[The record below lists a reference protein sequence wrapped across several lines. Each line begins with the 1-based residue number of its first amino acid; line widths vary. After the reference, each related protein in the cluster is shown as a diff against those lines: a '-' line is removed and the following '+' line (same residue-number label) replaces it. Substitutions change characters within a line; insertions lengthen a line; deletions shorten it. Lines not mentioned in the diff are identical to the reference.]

1 MAELTR
7 ERIARAALDVADAQG
22 VTGFTMRAVA
32 DRLGVTPMALYH
44 YVEDK
49 AGLVALLVDAALSDR
64 PLPSPTGS
72 WQEDLWGVAQWMRD
86 TTLAHPAVARLRKDY
101 SVWTSSIFP
110 MTERWLSVWQQS
122 GLDLNGALR
131 AASISSV
138 AIIGF
143 VDVELLFG
151 ETTFPDESQLA
162 SFPGA
167 RLVFQDRT

>member
-22 VTGFTMRAVA
+22 ATGFTMRAVA
-32 DRLGVTPMALYH
+32 DCLGVTPMALYH
-44 YVEDK
+44 YVDDK

-101 SVWTSSIFP
+101 SVWTSS
-110 MTERWLSVWQQS
+110 
-122 GLDLNGALR
+122 
-131 AASISSV
+131 
-138 AIIGF
+138 
-143 VDVELLFG
+143 
-151 ETTFPDESQLA
+151 ES
-162 SFPGA
+162 F
-167 RLVFQDRT
+167 R